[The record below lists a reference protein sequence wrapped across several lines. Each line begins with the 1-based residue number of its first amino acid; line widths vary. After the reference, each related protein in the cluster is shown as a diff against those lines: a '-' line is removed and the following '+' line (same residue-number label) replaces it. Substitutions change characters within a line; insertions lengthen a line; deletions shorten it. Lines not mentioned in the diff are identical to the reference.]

1 MFDLIFGL
9 LLVSAAIAAA
19 AAAAETANDTAPR
32 VETSDRIVIGRYK
45 TTFKGRKYEVYE
57 GIPYCLPPIGELRF
71 AYPQIILNK
80 HWGKLEAT
88 NGSHRC
94 VQYLDVPP
102 NENGETPAGP
112 GRVVGSEDC
121 LHLSINAPARQDK
134 SQLLPVIAFI
144 HGGSFQ
150 YGSGLPFAS
159 DNPYL
164 MDRDVVFVAMNYRL
178 NVLGFLSTEDKN
190 LPGNLGLKDQQAAL
204 IWIHNEIKAFGG
216 DPDRVTLVGFS
227 AGASSVQYHY
237 LSPVSR
243 GLFHAGIA
251 ISGSILNPWGFA
263 LNAREK
269 ARKLAA
275 LVNCPGTNDED
286 TRRMVECIKKKPAYE
301 LATATK
307 EFQRWQFMPEAP
319 FAPVVEPSNSDWSF
333 ITRAPEELMRAK
345 RINDVPIVFTTVSEE
360 GCDPGAAYAS
370 HDKLL
375 KQLNDHWLS
384 LAPHVLQ
391 YNYTLPIWQHRFVA
405 RFARLRYFGK
415 KPIDAGTDKALIRL
429 LTDKHYLY
437 DIERAARMHAEAS
450 ESPVYLYY
458 YSFQSGQSRSR
469 ELSHSDKNY
478 GVCHCD
484 DVLLVTR
491 EPEID
496 IDAAKSK
503 KALAMS
509 NLLMDIWESVAYDR
523 KPSVKG
529 VEWLSINAT
538 DRKTAFLHIRG
549 PKDYRMSSSCNM
561 GNKRFWD
568 LFFDQQI
575 LYDFEE
581 K

>member
-9 LLVSAAIAAA
+9 LLLSAAT
-19 AAAAETANDTAPR
+19 AAAETDNDNVPR
-32 VETSDRIVIGRYK
+32 VEISNRKIIGRYK

-57 GIPYCLPPIGELRF
+57 GIPYCVPPIGEHRF
-71 AYPQIILNK
+71 DHPKRRYPNLYQ
-80 HWGKLEAT
+80 GELEAT
-88 NGSHRC
+88 NSSYRC
-94 VQYLDVPP
+94 VQYVDVPP

-121 LHLSINAPARQDK
+121 LYLSVNAPARQNK

-178 NVLGFLSTEDKN
+178 NVLGFLSTEDDN
-190 LPGNLGLKDQQAAL
+190 LPGNWGMKDQKAAL
-204 IWIHNEIKAFGG
+204 IWIHNEIEAFGG
-216 DPDRVTLVGFS
+216 DPDRVILVGFS

-237 LSPVSR
+237 LSPHSR

-251 ISGSILNPWGFA
+251 ISGSTLNPWGFA

-269 ARKLAA
+269 TRKLAA
-275 LVNCPGTNDED
+275 LLNCPGTNEDD
-286 TRRMVECIKKKPAYE
+286 TRRMVECLKKKPAYE
-301 LATATK
+301 LAAATK
-307 EFQRWQFMPEAP
+307 DFQRWQFMPEAP
-319 FAPVVEPSNSDWSF
+319 FAPVVEQTHNDFPF

-370 HDKLL
+370 HDNLL

-405 RFARLRYFGK
+405 RFARHRYFGK
-415 KPIDAGTDKALIRL
+415 KPIDAGSDKALIRL

-458 YSFQSGQSRSR
+458 YSFQSGQSRKIRS
-469 ELSHSDKNY
+469 SDGIFAY
-478 GVCHCD
+478 SGVCHCD
-484 DVLLVTR
+484 DMLLVTR

-529 VEWLSINAT
+529 VEWLPIKAT

-549 PKDYRMSSSCNM
+549 PKDYGMSSSCNM

-575 LYDFEE
+575 LYDFEV